1 MQTMNDIQR
10 LSALKLPW
18 DAISRYLE
26 TLISA
31 ILNCGEVKYLLQPI
45 ECGDKSEI
53 HTVREWFGDFD
64 VSLEDTAFV
73 HWNQAMSVISMKLKE
88 LEMQLDMMV
97 MMSLWLTVRIALYEN
112 YSSTEEFL
120 PQFDA
125 NVEDIIKLL
134 DDIPKLKEMVNN
146 GRKP

>member
-1 MQTMNDIQR
+1 
-10 LSALKLPW
+10 
-18 DAISRYLE
+18 
-26 TLISA
+26 
-31 ILNCGEVKYLLQPI
+31 
-45 ECGDKSEI
+45 
-53 HTVREWFGDFD
+53 
-64 VSLEDTAFV
+64 
-73 HWNQAMSVISMKLKE
+73 MSVISMKLKE
-88 LEMQLDMMV
+88 LEMQLDMMA

-112 YSSTEEFL
+112 YSSTEEFF

>member
-1 MQTMNDIQR
+1 MFGAWIYLVSATVTMD
-10 LSALKLPW
+10 SF
-18 DAISRYLE
+18 
-26 TLISA
+26 
-31 ILNCGEVKYLLQPI
+31 EV
-45 ECGDKSEI
+45 
-53 HTVREWFGDFD
+53 H
-64 VSLEDTAFV
+64 
-73 HWNQAMSVISMKLKE
+73 N
-88 LEMQLDMMV
+88 
-97 MMSLWLTVRIALYEN
+97 LYEN

>member
-1 MQTMNDIQR
+1 MIAAPANALLGEIDFPR
-10 LSALKLPW
+10 LPTDSGNEPQQDREEKRQPRADPAK
-18 DAISRYLE
+18 
-26 TLISA
+26 
-31 ILNCGEVKYLLQPI
+31 EVY
-45 ECGDKSEI
+45 
-53 HTVREWFGDFD
+53 
-64 VSLEDTAFV
+64 
-73 HWNQAMSVISMKLKE
+73 
-88 LEMQLDMMV
+88 QLDMMV